1 MPFLNLLFTEP
12 AIAFAWV
19 VAIVIAIGIHEFSHA
34 LVAKLQGDSTAELEG
49 RVTLNPLAHLDPF
62 GFIVLVLFGFGWGKP
77 VPFNPYNLKARRWGP
92 AIVSLAGPAMNV
104 IGIIVFGTILAIL
117 ARTTTLPSDNLLVI
131 FLELLVRFNIVLAL
145 FNLLPIPP
153 LDGSKLLGLLPD
165 QFRGLVEGLTK
176 YGFIILMFVIV
187 FGQPVLGKLFNTIEN
202 LAFRFILP
210 S

>member
-1 MPFLNLLFTEP
+1 MPFFNLLFSEP

-19 VAIVIAIGIHEFSHA
+19 VAIIIAIGIHEFSHA

-62 GFIVLVLFGFGWGKP
+62 GFLALVLFGFGWGKP
-77 VPFNPYNLKARRWGP
+77 VPFNPYNLKSRRWGP

-104 IGIIVFGTILAIL
+104 LGLIVFGIILAVFERST
-117 ARTTTLPSDNLLVI
+117 ALPSDNLFII

-145 FNLLPIPP
+145 FNLLPVPP

-176 YGFIILMFVIV
+176 YGFVILMFVIV
-187 FGQPVLGKLFNTIEN
+187 FGQPYLGALFNTIESAVFK
-202 LAFRFILP
+202 LIIPA
-210 S
+210 

>member
-1 MPFLNLLFTEP
+1 MPFLNLLFSQP

-62 GFIVLVLFGFGWGKP
+62 GFLVLVLFGFGWGKP

-92 AIVSLAGPAMNV
+92 AIVSLAGPAMN
-104 IGIIVFGTILAIL
+104 ILGLIVFGAILAIL
-117 ARTTTLPSDNLLVI
+117 DRATTLPSDNLLII

-145 FNLLPIPP
+145 FNLLPVPP
-153 LDGSKLLGLLPD
+153 LDGSKLLSLLPD
-165 QFRGLVEGLTK
+165 QFRGLVEILTK
-176 YGFIILMFVIV
+176 YGFVILMFVIV
-187 FGQPVLGKLFNTIEN
+187 FGQPYLGALFNVIEN
-202 LAFRFILP
+202 AVFKLIIPA
-210 S
+210 

>member
-34 LVAKLQGDSTAELEG
+34 VVAKLQGDSTAELEG

-104 IGIIVFGTILAIL
+104 LGLIVFGVILAFL
-117 ARTTTLPSDNLLVI
+117 SRTTTLPSDNLLVI

-145 FNLLPIPP
+145 FNLLPVPP
-153 LDGSKLLGLLPD
+153 LDGSKLLTLLPD

-176 YGFIILMFVIV
+176 YGFIILMFIIV
-187 FGQPVLGKLFNTIEN
+187 FGQPYLGRLFNAIEGLVFN
-202 LAFRFILP
+202 IVLP

>member
-1 MPFLNLLFTEP
+1 MPFFNLLFTEP

-19 VAIVIAIGIHEFSHA
+19 IAIVIAIGIHEFSHA

-104 IGIIVFGTILAIL
+104 LGLIVFGVILAFL
-117 ARTTTLPSDNLLVI
+117 SRTTTLPSDNLLVI
-131 FLELLVRFNIVLAL
+131 FLELLIRFNIVLAL

-153 LDGSKLLGLLPD
+153 LDGSKLLGLLPY
-165 QFRGLVEGLTK
+165 QFRSLVEILTK
-176 YGFIILMFVIV
+176 YGFVILMFVIV
-187 FGQPVLGKLFNTIEN
+187 FGQPYLGRLFSAIEN

>member
-1 MPFLNLLFTEP
+1 MPFLNLLIAEP
-12 AIAFAWV
+12 LIAFAWV
-19 VAIVIAIGIHEFSHA
+19 IAIVFAIGIHEFSHA

-104 IGIIVFGTILAIL
+104 LGLIVFGTILAVL
-117 ARTTTLPSDNLLVI
+117 VRTTTLPSDNLLVI

-153 LDGSKLLGLLPD
+153 LDGSKLLTLLPD
-165 QFRGLVEGLTK
+165 QFRGLVEGITK
-176 YGFIILMFVIV
+176 YGFVILIFVIV
-187 FGQPVLGKLFNTIEN
+187 FGQPYLGALFNSIESIVFKVIFP
-202 LAFRFILP
+202 A
-210 S
+210 

>member
-1 MPFLNLLFTEP
+1 MPFLDLLFKEP

-62 GFIVLVLFGFGWGKP
+62 GFLVLVLFGFGWGKP

-104 IGIIVFGTILAIL
+104 IGLIVFGSILAIL
-117 ARTTTLPSDNLLVI
+117 ARSTTLPSDNLLVI

-165 QFRGLVEGLTK
+165 QFRGLTEALTK
-176 YGFIILMFVIV
+176 YGFVILMFVIV
-187 FGQPVLGKLFNTIEN
+187 FGQPVLGRLFNTIEN
-202 LAFRFILP
+202 MAFRIILP

>member
-1 MPFLNLLFTEP
+1 MPFLNLLFAEP
-12 AIAFAWV
+12 IIAFAWV
-19 VAIVIAIGIHEFSHA
+19 VAIIIAIGIHEFSHA

-77 VPFNPYNLKARRWGP
+77 VPFNPYNLKSRRWGP

-104 IGIIVFGTILAIL
+104 LGLLVFGAIL
-117 ARTTTLPSDNLLVI
+117 AVLERTTTLPADNLLVI

-145 FNLLPIPP
+145 FNLLPVPP
-153 LDGSKLLGLLPD
+153 LDGSKLLTLLPD

-176 YGFIILMFVIV
+176 YGFVILMFVIV
-187 FGQPVLGKLFNTIEN
+187 FGQPFLGRVFNAIEN
-202 LAFRFILP
+202 LAFNIILP
-210 S
+210 H

>member
-1 MPFLNLLFTEP
+1 MPFLNLLFSEP
-12 AIAFAWV
+12 TVAFAWV

-92 AIVSLAGPAMNV
+92 AIISLAGPAMNV
-104 IGIIVFGTILAIL
+104 IGLVVFGTILAIL
-117 ARTTTLPSDNLLVI
+117 ARTTTLTSDNLLVI

-165 QFRGLVEGLTK
+165 QFRGFVEVLTK
-176 YGFIILMFVIV
+176 YGFVILMFVIV
-187 FGQPVLGKLFNTIEN
+187 FGQPYLGALFNFIEN
-202 LAFRFILP
+202 AVFRIILP
-210 S
+210 V

>member
-1 MPFLNLLFTEP
+1 MPFLNLLIAEP
-12 AIAFAWV
+12 LIAFAWV
-19 VAIVIAIGIHEFSHA
+19 VAIVFAIGIHEFSHA

-104 IGIIVFGTILAIL
+104 LGLIVFGVILAVL
-117 ARTTTLPSDNLLVI
+117 VRTTTLPSDNLLVI
-131 FLELLVRFNIVLAL
+131 FLEHLVRFNIVLAL

-153 LDGSKLLGLLPD
+153 LDGSKLLTLLPD
-165 QFRGLVEGLTK
+165 QFRGLVEGITK
-176 YGFIILMFVIV
+176 YGFVILIFVIV
-187 FGQPVLGKLFNTIEN
+187 FGQPYLARIFSVVEN
-202 LAFRFILP
+202 FAFRFILP
-210 S
+210 G

>member
-1 MPFLNLLFTEP
+1 MPFLNLLFAEP

-92 AIVSLAGPAMNV
+92 AIVSLAGPAMN
-104 IGIIVFGTILAIL
+104 ILGLIVFGTVLAVL
-117 ARTTTLPSDNLLVI
+117 ARTTTLPADNLLVI
-131 FLELLVRFNIVLAL
+131 FLELLIRFNIVLAL
-145 FNLLPIPP
+145 FNLLPVPP
-153 LDGSKLLGLLPD
+153 LDGSKLLSLLPD

-176 YGFIILMFVIV
+176 YGFVILMFIIV
-187 FGQPVLGKLFNTIEN
+187 FGQPYLSRIFNSVET
-202 LAFRFILP
+202 LVFRLILP